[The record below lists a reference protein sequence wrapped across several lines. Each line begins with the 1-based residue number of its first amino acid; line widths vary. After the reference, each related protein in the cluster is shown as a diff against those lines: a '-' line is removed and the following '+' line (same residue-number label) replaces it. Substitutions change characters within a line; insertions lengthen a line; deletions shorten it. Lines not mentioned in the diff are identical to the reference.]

1 MPGQRFSNFSAGLGA
16 CAQPHTSFAVHPCAG
31 GLRQCGMELFETARA
46 AVPDLT
52 LWMIAAMVVVVAAL
66 GREASPDRR
75 RPISR
80 SRWQRSA

>member
-1 MPGQRFSNFSAGLGA
+1 
-16 CAQPHTSFAVHPCAG
+16 
-31 GLRQCGMELFETARA
+31 MELFEAARA
-46 AVPDLT
+46 AVPELT
-52 LWMIAAMVVVVAAL
+52 PWMIAAMVVVVAAL